1 MECELSAPLRKTDQ
15 IQQERSRY
23 WPCTAR
29 GRGHMSNPPTTFL
42 PERSW
47 QSIVRSLGLSDRE
60 AQVASLILGDDSR
73 ENAIAASLAISPHT
87 VHTHLERLYRKLGV
101 TSRCQVVNRI
111 FQRYVSLEAPAE
123 TAVYLRLRPDRRA
136 QPRERTEE
144 TDAVTRTAF
153 R

>member
-1 MECELSAPLRKTDQ
+1 
-15 IQQERSRY
+15 
-23 WPCTAR
+23 
-29 GRGHMSNPPTTFL
+29 MSNPPTTFL

-47 QSIVRSLGLSDRE
+47 QSIVLSLGLSDRE
-60 AQVASLILGDDSR
+60 AQVASLILGNDSR
-73 ENAIAASLAISPHT
+73 ENAIAEILSISPHT

-111 FQRYVSLEAPAE
+111 FQQYVILEAPTE
-123 TAVYLRLRPDRRA
+123 TAVYVRLRPDRRA

-144 TDAVTRTAF
+144 TDGVTRAVS